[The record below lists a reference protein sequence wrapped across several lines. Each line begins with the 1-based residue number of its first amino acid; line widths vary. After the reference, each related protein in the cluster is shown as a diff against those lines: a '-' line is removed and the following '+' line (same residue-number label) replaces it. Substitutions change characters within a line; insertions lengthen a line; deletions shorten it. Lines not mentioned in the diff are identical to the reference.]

1 MNIKVVRIIK
11 DLEVE
16 FSTKK
21 GNGIGT
27 WYNEVEEGKEYG
39 VEFDVYPMVKIGDNA
54 QRTADKTYFIRHDNN
69 VNEIQGVVD
78 AVDDDGLFYFRLSED
93 CLIMI
98 EQEGEQIKKGDWLLL
113 TISPENLQVMTYGV

>member
-1 MNIKVVRIIK
+1 VNTRSKSYPNSSNMNVKVVRIIK

-27 WYNEVEEGKEYG
+27 WFDEVEVGKVYG
-39 VEFDVYPMVKIGDNA
+39 IEFDIYPMVKIGDNA

-69 VNEIQGVVD
+69 VNEIQVEK
-78 AVDDDGLFYFRLSED
+78 F
-93 CLIMI
+93 I
-98 EQEGEQIKKGDWLLL
+98 
-113 TISPENLQVMTYGV
+113 LQLHHRFFSNRP

>member
-27 WYNEVEEGKEYG
+27 WYYEVEEGKEYG
-39 VEFDVYPMVKIGDNA
+39 VEFDIYPNLKIGDNA
-54 QRTADKTYFIRHDNN
+54 KRTADKTYFIRHNNN

-78 AVDDDGLFYFRLSED
+78 SVDDDGLLYFRLSED
-93 CLIMI
+93 CLIMV
-98 EQEGEQIKKGDWLLL
+98 EQEGEKIKKGDWLLL
-113 TISPENLQVMTYGV
+113 TISPENLQVMTTGI